1 MKSLA
6 MRLSQSELDKY
17 HAQGYVVPDARLEDK
32 DISLVK
38 KAVTRVISTN
48 PETRPERLV
57 SVHINRR
64 NDEGIRGE
72 SAFFN
77 LANQ

>member
-1 MKSLA
+1 

-17 HAQGYVVPDARLEDK
+17 HEEGYVVPDARLEDE
-32 DISLVK
+32 DISRVK
-38 KAVTRVISTN
+38 KAVARVISTN

-64 NDEGIRGE
+64 NDEGIRGD
-72 SAFFN
+72 SAFST
-77 LANQ
+77 LQISR

>member
-1 MKSLA
+1 MKPLA

-17 HAQGYVVPDARLEDK
+17 HEQGYVVPDVHLEDK

-48 PETRPERLV
+48 PETRPER
-57 SVHINRR
+57 
-64 NDEGIRGE
+64 
-72 SAFFN
+72 
-77 LANQ
+77 